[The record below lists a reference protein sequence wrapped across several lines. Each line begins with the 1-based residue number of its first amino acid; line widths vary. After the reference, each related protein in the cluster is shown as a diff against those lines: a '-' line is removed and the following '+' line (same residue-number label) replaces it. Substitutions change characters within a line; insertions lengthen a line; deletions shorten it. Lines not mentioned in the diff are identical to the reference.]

1 VLETGLRD
9 QSIRAFAPKPEEPP
23 REVSIVLSGPTVP
36 APGQVRLLGRGAAL
50 GRGDAACHQQAEKDG
65 YVAVSLYAFCR
76 REEVHTV
83 PRPAGAALLVALLT
97 VVGVVLWRVRRART
111 F

>member
-1 VLETGLRD
+1 MDV
-9 QSIRAFAPKPEEPP
+9 APPWYELSH
-23 REVSIVLSGPTVP
+23 EVCAGE
-36 APGQVRLLGRGAAL
+36 VRRCGG
-50 GRGDAACHQQAEKDG
+50 GDAACRQQAEKDG

-83 PRPAGAALLVALLT
+83 PRPAGAALLVALLA

>member
-1 VLETGLRD
+1 MAAAVP
-9 QSIRAFAPKPEEPP
+9 RAVA
-23 REVSIVLSGPTVP
+23 
-36 APGQVRLLGRGAAL
+36 AAAL
-50 GRGDAACHQQAEKDG
+50 NHACRGGDAACHQQAEKDG

-83 PRPAGAALLVALLT
+83 PRPAGAALLVALLA